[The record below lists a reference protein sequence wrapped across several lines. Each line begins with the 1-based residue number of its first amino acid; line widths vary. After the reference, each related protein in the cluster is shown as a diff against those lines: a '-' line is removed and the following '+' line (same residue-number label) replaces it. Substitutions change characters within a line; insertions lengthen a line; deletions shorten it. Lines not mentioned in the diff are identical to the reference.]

1 MGESHR
7 DIMLNLGWRDGE
19 GEGLR
24 EARPTGAAR
33 REAANGGLSDG
44 SPVIDLV
51 HRQGAK
57 DVIPGQ
63 RSKQAAA
70 ACLSC
75 A

>member
-33 REAANGGLSDG
+33 REQANGGLSDG

-57 DVIPGQ
+57 DVIPSFFAKGAG
-63 RSKQAAA
+63 SPMD
-70 ACLSC
+70 
-75 A
+75 